1 MQIELE
7 RKAYSKLLAWKNE
20 PNHSTLEVSG
30 ARQVGKTYLVNKFAD
45 REYKRKIY
53 VNLLELSGELLV
65 SHYRDL
71 IQDMKQGEWY
81 ENPVYELI
89 KRYDPTFVDDSDT
102 VVIIDEI
109 QESADIYNR
118 IREFTRNLACDFII
132 TGSYLGR
139 IYDPEFRYSS
149 GDVTKLTIYT
159 LSFEE
164 FLMAYDQNLYG
175 DYKKIS
181 LVSSEAEV
189 YNRLKE
195 TYELYCQIGGYPKVV
210 ENYLENRNIVKA
222 QGELVKI
229 IDTFTNESIRY
240 FTDILYTKVFTHIF
254 FSICRI
260 LNREK
265 KGFSEDSISEE
276 LQKLVTKDYSSNI
289 SKATCNR
296 AISWLYFSGIIGFC
310 AKITEMDILDFKSA
324 SRCYFMDMGLAN
336 YYLTRTGTDS
346 RVLAGTLNEN
356 YVYINLKKRQDFPPE
371 ISFET
376 PAFATYRGGEID
388 FLAQS
393 LSSST
398 RYLIEVKAGKGT
410 ASTAQKALAQG
421 KADKLL
427 YLKGAT
433 KGGIDGKTET
443 LPIYLL
449 EQYKFN

>member
-1 MQIELE
+1 MYLK
-7 RKAYSKLLAWKNE
+7 RFVYDRLLDWKNE
-20 PNHSTLEVSG
+20 GGHSTLEVGG
-30 ARQVGKTYLVNKFAD
+30 ARQVGKTYLIQKFAD
-45 REYKRKIY
+45 ENYKHKIY
-53 VNLLELSGELLV
+53 INLFELSGRQFMEC
-65 SHYRDL
+65 Y
-71 IQDMKQGEWY
+71 KQATAWTPGTKRQEHPLHDAFQLY
-81 ENPVYELI
+81 EPDFI
-89 KRYDPTFVDDSDT
+89 DSEDT
-102 VVIIDEI
+102 VIIIDEI
-109 QESADIYNR
+109 QESSEIYNR
-118 IREFTRNLACDFII
+118 IREFTRHFKAHFII

-164 FLMAYDQNLYG
+164 FLMAYDQILYE
-175 DYKKIS
+175 DYKKIPFVPS
-181 LVSSEAEV
+181 RSEV
-189 YNRLKE
+189 YDRLKE

-240 FTDILYTKVFTHIF
+240 FTDILDTKVFTHIF

-356 YVYINLKKRQDFPPE
+356 YVYINLKKRQDFPQE

-376 PAFATYRGGEID
+376 PAFAAYRGGEID
-388 FLAQS
+388 FVAQS

>member
-1 MQIELE
+1 MVGLCGEFPSGQLNRLIESDSYAEKVVTDL
-7 RKAYSKLLAWKNE
+7 KQSKLIRTHYKDGLRGYRLTKQAKELLLSQNSCRFQNYLTGNAE
-20 PNHSTLEVSG
+20 TNLIRSELPRRLRLHQKAE
-30 ARQVGKTYLVNKFAD
+30 TYL
-45 REYKRKIY
+45 
-53 VNLLELSGELLV
+53 
-65 SHYRDL
+65 
-71 IQDMKQGEWY
+71 
-81 ENPVYELI
+81 
-89 KRYDPTFVDDSDT
+89 
-102 VVIIDEI
+102 
-109 QESADIYNR
+109 
-118 IREFTRNLACDFII
+118 
-132 TGSYLGR
+132 
-139 IYDPEFRYSS
+139 
-149 GDVTKLTIYT
+149 T
-159 LSFEE
+159 LSH
-164 FLMAYDQNLYG
+164 AG
-175 DYKKIS
+175 I
-181 LVSSEAEV
+181 
-189 YNRLKE
+189 
-195 TYELYCQIGGYPKVV
+195 P
-210 ENYLENRNIVKA
+210 
-222 QGELVKI
+222 
-229 IDTFTNESIRY
+229 
-240 FTDILYTKVFTHIF
+240 F
-254 FSICRI
+254 FPDEKHRI

-388 FLAQS
+388 FVAQS

-398 RYLIEVKAGKGT
+398 RYLIEIKAGKGT